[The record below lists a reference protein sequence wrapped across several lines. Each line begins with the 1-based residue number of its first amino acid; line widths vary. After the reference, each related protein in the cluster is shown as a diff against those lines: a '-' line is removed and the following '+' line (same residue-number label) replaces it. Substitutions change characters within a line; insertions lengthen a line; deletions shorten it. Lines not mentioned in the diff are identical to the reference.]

1 MNNSKWIEVIK
12 QVGFPIVVAL
22 ILLVQ
27 ITPAISRLTA
37 AVERQNVLLERLE
50 KATLDNQRVS
60 AISQDLLQNITQLL
74 VSILSGPREPR
85 GR

>member
-1 MNNSKWIEVIK
+1 MNSKWLEVIK

-22 ILLVQ
+22 ILLMQ
-27 ITPAISRLTA
+27 ITPAISRLTV

-50 KATLDNQRVS
+50 KATLDNQRMS

-74 VSILSGPREPR
+74 VSILSGSREPR

>member
-1 MNNSKWIEVIK
+1 MNSKWVEVVK

-27 ITPAISRLTA
+27 ITPTINRLTL
-37 AVERQNVLLERLE
+37 AVERQNQLLERLE